1 MKILAVS
8 SAGGHLSELKMIT
21 NNLSPEFDVTI
32 ITEDKGQNDPTISY
46 YMPYSNRSNKVK
58 YLFAFL
64 NNFRL
69 AYKYLRKIKP
79 DKIISTGAHTA
90 FFYFVVGKVLFK
102 TTNVYI
108 ESYAKVSEQSLTYK
122 LSKRFIDVVVVQ
134 HQEMVEVIPGSEF
147 FGGVY

>member
-21 NNLSPEFDVTI
+21 SNLSPEFEVTI
-32 ITEDKGQNDPTISY
+32 ITEDKGQHDPTINY

-58 YLFAFL
+58 YFFAFI

-69 AYKYLRKIKP
+69 AFKYLKKTRP
-79 DKIISTGAHTA
+79 EKIISTGAHTA
-90 FFYFVVGKVLFK
+90 FFYFVVGKLIFK

-108 ESYAKVSEQSLTYK
+108 ESYAKVTEQSLTYK

-134 HQEMVEVIPGSEF
+134 HQEMTEVEDGSKF